1 LAQGAVRAR
10 LGSFIAMSIGNL
22 GIGKLIIAAAV
33 VGGGVHVWNVH
44 EHTVAI
50 RKLQASGDTYGFVPV
65 LAASG
70 APQNTAIILA
80 ALNCPSA
87 QAKRA
92 DALAAKL
99 DELGIPNTRAN
110 NYSVANVTRDQAPLI
125 KQTSAVLGGEIP
137 VVIINGKGKANP
149 SVDDVVAEYRHS
161 T

>member
-1 LAQGAVRAR
+1 
-10 LGSFIAMSIGNL
+10 MSIGNL
-22 GIGKLIIAAAV
+22 GFGKLILAASV
-33 VGGGVHVWNVH
+33 VGGGVHVWHVH
-44 EHTVAI
+44 AQTVAT
-50 RKLQASGDTYGFVPV
+50 RNLQASGDAYGFVPV

-70 APQNTAIILA
+70 APTNTAIILA

-110 NYSVANVTRDQAPLI
+110 NYAVANVTRDQTPMI

-149 SVDDVVAEYRHS
+149 SVDDVVSEYRHS